1 MARRDARRRSDIGA
15 FGRRRFPH
23 AAVLSL
29 VVLLGSAAGDSFG
42 EARPRASEP
51 EGRSAT
57 VSIPVEGMS
66 CGSCAASIK
75 RATKAIEGV
84 RDVHVDLVGRRAR
97 VEYDDAI
104 ASLEK
109 IRTAIEEL
117 GYKTGTPVVEGR

>member
-1 MARRDARRRSDIGA
+1 
-15 FGRRRFPH
+15 
-23 AAVLSL
+23 
-29 VVLLGSAAGDSFG
+29 
-42 EARPRASEP
+42 
-51 EGRSAT
+51 
-57 VSIPVEGMS
+57 MS